1 MLTKQGL
8 TKQEIKKIYNEK
20 YYKNHHDKILE
31 KVNCNI
37 CGVQVRK
44 YDLKVH
50 QKTKG
55 CCLAKIN

>member
-8 TKQEIKKIYNEK
+8 TPQEIKKIYNEK
-20 YYKNHHDKILE
+20 YYKSHGNKILE
-31 KVNCNI
+31 KINCPI
-37 CGVQVRK
+37 CSTQVRK

-55 CCLAKIN
+55 CLAKMN